1 MAQIILNLEQS
12 FTCNT
17 VKPLKTMYFYLH
29 RPKEGSSILGL
40 EKRATEEGWGDKKQ
54 QKAGQLGLGKGQK
67 KKGFVTGQVKWSR
80 VKTSQGCSPFL
91 TCIFIFQQSTHMCQF
106 FSVHVDQA
114 FAINLLSVTLSN
126 MGSAPK
132 IPRPIE
138 LHLYH
143 LGILVSSITVYL
155 YEFAV

>member
-1 MAQIILNLEQS
+1 MGRQKA
-12 FTCNT
+12 
-17 VKPLKTMYFYLH
+17 P
-29 RPKEGSSILGL
+29 
-40 EKRATEEGWGDKKQ
+40 
-54 QKAGQLGLGKGQK
+54 KAGQLGLDKGQE

-106 FSVHVDQA
+106 FSVDQA
-114 FAINLLSVTLSN
+114 FAINLLSVMLSN

-132 IPRPIE
+132 IPWPIE